1 MFTMHLRPLELPRDA
16 EALSAFDAGYDTHL
30 LYLVERQGLGFVLV
44 EERHAEP
51 FRKRYDAE
59 GFAEDVEDA
68 DFALAAET
76 DDGSLAGFACV
87 RLEGWNRSAELS
99 ALFVAP
105 AHKGQGLGRRLLEQ
119 AVDFARASGA
129 RCLWLETQSSN
140 HPAIGF
146 YLKSGFAF
154 SGLNTV
160 LYDPR
165 DTPPEEVALFF
176 SRPLEPRKTLEPS
189 PSPPH

>member
-1 MFTMHLRPLELPRDA
+1 MHLRPLELPRDA
-16 EALSAFDAGYDTHL
+16 KALSAFEAGYDTSVI
-30 LYLVERQGLGFVLV
+30 YRVERQDLAFALV
-44 EERHAEP
+44 EERRAEP

-59 GFAEDVEDA
+59 GFAEDVENA
-68 DFALAAET
+68 DFTVAAEAA
-76 DDGSLAGFACV
+76 DGSLAGFACV
-87 RLEGWNRSAELS
+87 RLDEWNRSAELS

-105 AHKGQGLGRRLLEQ
+105 ACKGRGLGRRLLDQ
-119 AVDFARASGA
+119 ATAFARSSGA

-154 SGLNTV
+154 SGLNTA

-165 DTPPEEVALFF
+165 ETAPEEVALFF
-176 SRPLEPRKTLEPS
+176 SQPLET
-189 PSPPH
+189 

>member
-1 MFTMHLRPLELPRDA
+1 MHLRPIEFPRDA

-30 LYLVERQGLGFVLV
+30 LYRVERQGLAFALV
-44 EERHAEP
+44 EERRAEP

-68 DFALAAET
+68 DFALAAVAE
-76 DDGSLAGFACV
+76 DGSLAGFACV
-87 RLEGWNRSAELS
+87 RLEEWNRSAELS

-105 AHKGQGLGRRLLEQ
+105 AHKGQGLGRRLLDE
-119 AVDFARASGA
+119 ATTFARASDA

-154 SGLNTV
+154 SGLNTA

-165 DTPPEEVALFF
+165 ETAPEEVALFF
-176 SRPLEPRKTLEPS
+176 SQPLGA
-189 PSPPH
+189 